1 MGTGEHR
8 IRAMKFPAPLIR
20 GTLIKRYK
28 RFLADVLL
36 DDGREVVAHC
46 ANSGSMLTVCEPGS
60 EVWVSP
66 AANPD
71 RKLQFSWE
79 LIRIGRSLV
88 GINTM
93 HPNKLAAEAIA
104 NGTIVELQSYAS
116 IRREVKYGKNSRIDL
131 LLESPA
137 RPPCFVEVKNV
148 TLVRHKGLAEFPDSV
163 TARGAKHLDELIDQ
177 AGLGNRAVMLYLA
190 QRGDCTAFAACHD
203 IDPIYGKGLIKA
215 ARAGVEILAYGCRV
229 TAKEIKV
236 VSPIPLAAF
245 TGN

>member
-1 MGTGEHR
+1 
-8 IRAMKFPAPLIR
+8 MKFPAPLIR

-36 DDGREVVAHC
+36 EDGREVVAHC
-46 ANSGSMLTVCEPGS
+46 TNSGSMLTVCEPGS

-79 LIRIGRSLV
+79 LIRVGRSLV

-93 HPNKLAAEAIA
+93 HPNKLAAEAILD
-104 NGTIVELQSYAS
+104 GTIVELQGYANL
-116 IRREVKYGKNSRIDL
+116 RREVKYGKNSRIDL
-131 LLESPA
+131 LLEAPD

-148 TLVRHKGLAEFPDSV
+148 TLVRNKGLAEFPDSV

-177 AGLGNRAVMLYLA
+177 AALGNRAVMLYLA
-190 QRGDCTAFAACHD
+190 QRADCTSFAACHD
-203 IDPIYGKGLIKA
+203 IDPTYGNGLIKA
-215 ARAGVEILAYGCRV
+215 MRAGVEVLAYGCRV

-236 VSPIPLAAF
+236 VQPISIAAL

>member
-1 MGTGEHR
+1 
-8 IRAMKFPAPLIR
+8 MKFPAPLIR

-36 DDGREVVAHC
+36 EDGREVVAHC

-79 LIRIGRSLV
+79 LIRVGRSLV

-93 HPNKLAAEAIA
+93 HPNKLAAEAILD
-104 NGTIVELQSYAS
+104 GTIAELQGYANL
-116 IRREVKYGKNSRIDL
+116 RREVKYGKNSRIDL
-131 LLESPA
+131 LLESTD

-148 TLVRHKGLAEFPDSV
+148 TLVRNKGLAEFPDSV

-177 AGLGNRAVMLYLA
+177 VALGNRAVMLYLA
-190 QRGDCTAFAACHD
+190 QRGDCTSFAACHD
-203 IDPIYGKGLIKA
+203 IDPTYGKGLIKA
-215 ARAGVEILAYGCRV
+215 ARAGVEILAYSCRI

-236 VSPIPLAAF
+236 VQPMAISAL

>member
-1 MGTGEHR
+1 
-8 IRAMKFPAPLIR
+8 MKFPAPLIR

-36 DDGREVVAHC
+36 EAPLPDGRREIVAHC

-79 LIRIGRSLV
+79 LIRVGRSLV

-93 HPNKLAAEAIA
+93 HPNKLAAEAILD
-104 NGTIVELQSYAS
+104 GTIVELQGYAS
-116 IRREVKYGKNSRIDL
+116 LRREVKYGKNSRIDL
-131 LLESPA
+131 LLESPD

-148 TLVRHKGLAEFPDSV
+148 TLVRNTGLAEFPDSV

-177 AGLGNRAVMLYLA
+177 VALGNRAVMFYLA
-190 QRGDCTAFAACHD
+190 QRGDCTSFAPCHD
-203 IDPIYGKGLIKA
+203 IDPTYAKGLIKA
-215 ARAGVEILAYGCRV
+215 ARAGVEVLVYGCRV
-229 TAKEIKV
+229 TAREIKV
-236 VSPIPLAAF
+236 IGPIPLAAV